1 MNLAR
6 KTWILARRNRELLGR
21 SIGKMMIKLINHGIF
36 ANGLARSL
44 KTTEKM
50 VGKPKKNNGNLMEHA
65 RKPMQHPQI
74 SWQKNLH
81 DHFLKRP

>member
-21 SIGKMMIKLINHGIF
+21 LIGKMMIKLINHGIF
-36 ANGLARSL
+36 ENGLARSL

-50 VGKPKKNNGNLMEHA
+50 QSLDPWLRNPLVSLEA
-65 RKPMQHPQI
+65 
-74 SWQKNLH
+74 
-81 DHFLKRP
+81 

>member
-50 VGKPKKNNGNLMEHA
+50 QSLDP
-65 RKPMQHPQI
+65 
-74 SWQKNLH
+74 WLH
-81 DHFLKRP
+81 NPLVSLEA

>member
-1 MNLAR
+1 MVGKPR
-6 KTWILARRNRELLGR
+6 KMLGQPMEHAGTKENVGQSR
-21 SIGKMMIKLINHGIF
+21 
-36 ANGLARSL
+36 
-44 KTTEKM
+44 KM